1 MTITEI
7 TPLFISYQQLA
18 VFNDGLDNP
27 FNDWKPR
34 HVSQGFS
41 WRAESVSFR
50 VPEGE
55 NCIVEVLQN
64 SEASAFVGE
73 PTRIILTPF
82 VRMKDNSVTVGS
94 ITEEKRVSIG
104 EAAKYQ
110 LFFELLPRGVY
121 EDKQFDHGIRLRF
134 VKDHNPVFE
143 IRKADDEM
151 DVSSELELVAQ
162 PAE

>member
-1 MTITEI
+1 MSEI
-7 TPLFISYQQLA
+7 FPLFISYQQLA
-18 VFNDGLDNP
+18 VFNNSLENP

-55 NCIVEVLQN
+55 NYIVEVLQG
-64 SEASAFVGE
+64 EEVSALMGE

-82 VRMKDNSVTVGS
+82 ERIKDNSVTVGS
-94 ITEEKRVSIG
+94 ITEERTVAID
-104 EAAKYQ
+104 EAPKYQ

-121 EDKQFDHGIRLRF
+121 GDKEFENGIRLRF
-134 VKDHNPVFE
+134 VKEDNPVFE

-151 DVSSELELVAQ
+151 DASSELELVAQ